1 MFTGIKAHHDAK
13 RVRSYE
19 TAVQALERASK
30 TPTDKNRQAKPF
42 GFHLGMNRNH
52 GVTWVREEGGDI
64 IFRLYDTDVVIWHP
78 DNSVE
83 IENYGTVTT
92 RDFVSRFIPR
102 SIGLNVVVSRRHMP
116 YEGGNK
122 GFTYRARA
130 DDNWYDRRIC
140 QGYGNTVRFVESGDD
155 VWLPDGDMLVP
166 MKFLDLDRKAAREI
180 GKRFPWKEFELW
192 LDMAP
197 RHMDR
202 FEHDYWDLEECLE
215 ALEQRD
221 FRKAARHL
229 PLVEDKDNFGRRP
242 VKLPIITS
250 SRDFIVTPSSITK
263 LRKAAYAEL
272 GAYTETTV
280 STLTLREFDKRMAVI
295 RELRAIDALPG
306 GSCEYGATQ

>member
-13 RVRSYE
+13 RTSSYE
-19 TAVQALERASK
+19 TAVQALEKASK
-30 TPTDKNRQAKPF
+30 TPTGKARQEKQY

-52 GVTWVREEGGDI
+52 GVTWVREDEGDVV
-64 IFRLYDTDVVIWHP
+64 FRLYDTDVVRWHP

-92 RDFVSRFIPR
+92 RDFVSRFIPMALH
-102 SIGLNVVVSRRHMP
+102 LNVVVSKRHMP

-122 GFTYRARA
+122 GFTYRARS
-130 DDNWYDRRIC
+130 DDNWWDRRIC
-140 QGYGNTVRFVESGDD
+140 QGHGNTVRFVESGDD
-155 VWLPDGDMLVP
+155 IWLPDAETLAP
-166 MKFLDLDRKAAREI
+166 MTFLDLDRKVSREI
-180 GKRFPWKEFELW
+180 SKRYPWKEFELW

-202 FEHDYWDLEECLE
+202 FEHDYWDVDECLE
-215 ALEQRD
+215 ALEERD

-229 PLVEDKDNFGRRP
+229 PLIEDKDNFGRRP

-250 SRDFIVTPSSITK
+250 NRDFIVTMSSIAK
-263 LRKAAYAEL
+263 LRKAAYMEQ
-272 GAYTETTV
+272 GAFKETTV

-295 RELRAIDALPG
+295 RELRALDVISGRD
-306 GSCEYGATQ
+306 YGASQ